1 MQTRLRLRQLPRRTL
16 RLVHKMQQKKTS
28 PREKKGVPRAKATR
42 RRPRKASRTLA
53 PSRKARSKRP
63 RPVDRRRGPSSST
76 GPRATPKRE
85 AGARMGSQSRLATL
99 QTPSRLTR
107 SSLQGSTARGKEL
120 ALVATRSLGTGQRVP
135 RLEKAVLLKRTE
147 LLILK
152 APPEPNLT
160 KMAKMIKMEKIK
172 RHIGQP
178 TRKGQEMMM
187 RKKMRRKT
195 YQRIL
200 FTRIPWSSRRPR
212 SSSPNGRSTDLVI
225 GDEAAARR
233 S

>member
-1 MQTRLRLRQLPRRTL
+1 MQTRLRLRQLPRTTL
-16 RLVHKMQQKKTS
+16 KLVHRMQQKKTS
-28 PREKKGVPRAKATR
+28 PREKKGVPRAEATR
-42 RRPRKASRTLA
+42 RRPRKASRTLV
-53 PSRKARSKRP
+53 PSRKARSKSP
-63 RPVDRRRGPSSST
+63 RLVDRRRGPSSSI
-76 GPRATPKRE
+76 GPRARLKRE
-85 AGARMGSQSRLATL
+85 AGARMGSRSRLATL

-107 SSLQGSTARGKEL
+107 SNLQGSTARGK
-120 ALVATRSLGTGQRVP
+120 ALVATRSLGTGQRAL
-135 RLEKAVLLKRTE
+135 RLEKAVQLKRTE

-152 APPEPNLT
+152 APPELSLT
-160 KMAKMIKMEKIK
+160 KMEKMIKMEKIK
-172 RHIGQP
+172 RHIDQP
-178 TRKGQEMMM
+178 RRKGQEMMM

-195 YQRIL
+195 HQRIL